1 MATIIQAP
9 ELGIDYTLY
18 GDRSHI
24 VADYLHTQMQT
35 MPVYQGNPYHDRVM
49 QSVQASY
56 AYLTDSATR
65 HMVATTMQQAGV
77 DLGDTFINEL
87 VTFEQF
93 QSANLTMQRWVMACP
108 DVRNLYLQ
116 DNIDGYTDTYV
127 NTSGKR
133 VGEQD
138 YHYQLAMS
146 GVPVDNADGTET
158 VRFYHAEDDLYP
170 GDRKLD
176 HHEKVS
182 IQHTWRNARS
192 LIYDMGFDF
201 TNQSETPTRINF
213 E

>member
-1 MATIIQAP
+1 MAMVLTGGHDAFSSLVYGQPDPSFSNFIQQFNHVAPQYVLPAAQQFFESMRGTFKTFDENMVVRRSKATIRKMANLWQ
-9 ELGIDYTLY
+9 LDGIVPLQNM
-18 GDRSHI
+18 G
-24 VADYLHTQMQT
+24 QFQ
-35 MPVYQGNPYHDRVM
+35 
-49 QSVQASY
+49 QASP
-56 AYLTDSATR
+56 
-65 HMVATTMQQAGV
+65 
-77 DLGDTFINEL
+77 
-87 VTFEQF
+87 
-93 QSANLTMQRWVMACP
+93 TMQRWVMACP

-158 VRFYHAEDDLYP
+158 VRFYHAEDELYP

-192 LIYDMGFDF
+192 LIHDMGFDF